1 MSWIFTDFQAFKRY
15 RKEGKDVLFSDSV
28 YVRSYCEVAVALL
41 NLVRMK
47 SPV

>member
-1 MSWIFTDFQAFKRY
+1 MSWVFTDFQAFKRY
-15 RKEGKDVLFSDSV
+15 RKDVLFSDSV